1 MPTGTPGPDTIL
13 GTVFNELYLG
23 LAGND
28 TLKSSAGFDILDG
41 GAGTDVAD
49 YTSIGTVVTLKAF
62 GILQKGVFTDRLIS
76 IEKVVG
82 SSLLGDTVDHSGA
95 VTGGGFTVTGTTT
108 DLAAGFAVVN
118 GGPLPLPLTINIQN
132 FENVI
137 GSLYNDTITGNSSA
151 NVLSGAA
158 GNDSLFGLD
167 GNDSLS
173 GGDGD
178 DYLDGG
184 FGFDTINGGN
194 GNDTTSYAFYG
205 GPIVANL
212 TTGVVSFPGNSTL
225 TDTLISIENLIATNG
240 NDSVTG
246 NSSANVLSGAA
257 GNDSLFGLDG
267 NDSLSG
273 GDGDDYL
280 DGGFGFD
287 TINGGNGNDTTSY
300 AFYGGPIVANLTT
313 GVVSFPGNST
323 LTDTLISIENLIATN
338 GNDSVTGN
346 SSANV
351 LSGAAG
357 NDTIIGG
364 LGSDTLVGGSGNDI
378 FRYFSTAESTSGA
391 LNRDTIAD
399 FLLGTDWLDLSAIDA
414 NLSIA
419 GDQAFTFLG
428 SSAAFTNV
436 GQLRYQVAGGNL
448 FLYGNV
454 DANFA
459 TSEFELQLSGL
470 ASIAATNII
479 L

>member
-28 TLKSSAGFDILDG
+28 TLKGSAGFDILDG

-257 GNDSLFGLDG
+257 GND
-267 NDSLSG
+267 
-273 GDGDDYL
+273 
-280 DGGFGFD
+280 
-287 TINGGNGNDTTSY
+287 
-300 AFYGGPIVANLTT
+300 
-313 GVVSFPGNST
+313 
-323 LTDTLISIENLIATN
+323 
-338 GNDSVTGN
+338 
-346 SSANV
+346 
-351 LSGAAG
+351 
-357 NDTIIGG
+357 TIIGG

-399 FLLGTDWLDLSAIDA
+399 FLPGTDRLDLSAIDA

>member
-1 MPTGTPGPDTIL
+1 MRRLIPSHIIQQEILAMPTGTPGPDTIL

-41 GAGTDVAD
+41 GEGTDVAD

-118 GGPLPLPLTINIQN
+118 GGPLPLPLTIDIQN

-151 NVLSGAA
+151 NVLRGAG
-158 GNDSLFGLD
+158 GNVSLFGLAA
-167 GNDSLS
+167 NDSLS

-184 FGFDTINGGN
+184 FGFDTINGDN
-194 GNDTTSYAFYG
+194 GNDTTSYAFY
-205 GPIVANL
+205 
-212 TTGVVSFPGNSTL
+212 S
-225 TDTLISIENLIATNG
+225 
-240 NDSVTG
+240 
-246 NSSANVLSGAA
+246 
-257 GNDSLFGLDG
+257 
-267 NDSLSG
+267 
-273 GDGDDYL
+273 
-280 DGGFGFD
+280 
-287 TINGGNGNDTTSY
+287 
-300 AFYGGPIVANLTT
+300 GPIVANLTT

-399 FLLGTDWLDLSAIDA
+399 FLLGTDRLDLSAIDA

>member
-257 GNDSLFGLDG
+257 GND
-267 NDSLSG
+267 
-273 GDGDDYL
+273 
-280 DGGFGFD
+280 
-287 TINGGNGNDTTSY
+287 
-300 AFYGGPIVANLTT
+300 
-313 GVVSFPGNST
+313 
-323 LTDTLISIENLIATN
+323 
-338 GNDSVTGN
+338 
-346 SSANV
+346 
-351 LSGAAG
+351 
-357 NDTIIGG
+357 TIIGG

-399 FLLGTDWLDLSAIDA
+399 FLPGTDRLDLSAIDA

>member
-28 TLKSSAGFDILDG
+28 TLKGSAGFDILDG

-194 GNDTTSYAFYG
+194 GNDTTSYAFY
-205 GPIVANL
+205 
-212 TTGVVSFPGNSTL
+212 S
-225 TDTLISIENLIATNG
+225 
-240 NDSVTG
+240 
-246 NSSANVLSGAA
+246 
-257 GNDSLFGLDG
+257 
-267 NDSLSG
+267 
-273 GDGDDYL
+273 
-280 DGGFGFD
+280 
-287 TINGGNGNDTTSY
+287 
-300 AFYGGPIVANLTT
+300 GPIVANLTT

>member
-167 GNDSLS
+167 GND
-173 GGDGD
+173 
-178 DYLDGG
+178 
-184 FGFDTINGGN
+184 F
-194 GNDTTSYAFYG
+194 
-205 GPIVANL
+205 
-212 TTGVVSFPGNSTL
+212 
-225 TDTLISIENLIATNG
+225 
-240 NDSVTG
+240 
-246 NSSANVLSGAA
+246 
-257 GNDSLFGLDG
+257 
-267 NDSLSG
+267 LSG

>member
-257 GNDSLFGLDG
+257 GND
-267 NDSLSG
+267 
-273 GDGDDYL
+273 
-280 DGGFGFD
+280 
-287 TINGGNGNDTTSY
+287 
-300 AFYGGPIVANLTT
+300 
-313 GVVSFPGNST
+313 
-323 LTDTLISIENLIATN
+323 
-338 GNDSVTGN
+338 
-346 SSANV
+346 
-351 LSGAAG
+351 
-357 NDTIIGG
+357 TIIGG

>member
-1 MPTGTPGPDTIL
+1 MRRLIPSHIIQQEILAMPTGTPGPDTIL

-41 GAGTDVAD
+41 GEGTDVAD

-118 GGPLPLPLTINIQN
+118 GGPLPLPLTIDIQN

-194 GNDTTSYAFYG
+194 GNDTTSYAFY
-205 GPIVANL
+205 
-212 TTGVVSFPGNSTL
+212 S
-225 TDTLISIENLIATNG
+225 
-240 NDSVTG
+240 
-246 NSSANVLSGAA
+246 
-257 GNDSLFGLDG
+257 
-267 NDSLSG
+267 
-273 GDGDDYL
+273 
-280 DGGFGFD
+280 
-287 TINGGNGNDTTSY
+287 
-300 AFYGGPIVANLTT
+300 GPIVANLTT

-399 FLLGTDWLDLSAIDA
+399 FLLGTDRLDLSAIDA

>member
-28 TLKSSAGFDILDG
+28 TLKGSAGFDILDG

-137 GSLYNDTITGNSSA
+137 GSLYNDTI
-151 NVLSGAA
+151 
-158 GNDSLFGLD
+158 
-167 GNDSLS
+167 
-173 GGDGD
+173 
-178 DYLDGG
+178 
-184 FGFDTINGGN
+184 
-194 GNDTTSYAFYG
+194 
-205 GPIVANL
+205 
-212 TTGVVSFPGNSTL
+212 
-225 TDTLISIENLIATNG
+225 
-240 NDSVTG
+240 TG

>member
-1 MPTGTPGPDTIL
+1 MTVGTPGSDAIAGTI
-13 GTVFNELYLG
+13 FDELYLG
-23 LAGND
+23 LAGDDNLIASLGSD
-28 TLKSSAGFDILDG
+28 TLDG
-41 GAGTDVAD
+41 GIDFDVAD
-49 YTSIGTVVTLKAF
+49 YASIGTVVTLKAF

-108 DLAAGFAVVN
+108 DLAAGFAEVN
-118 GGPLPLPLTINIQN
+118 GGPLPLPLRINIQN

-194 GNDTTSYAFYG
+194 GNDTTSYAFY
-205 GPIVANL
+205 
-212 TTGVVSFPGNSTL
+212 S
-225 TDTLISIENLIATNG
+225 
-240 NDSVTG
+240 
-246 NSSANVLSGAA
+246 
-257 GNDSLFGLDG
+257 
-267 NDSLSG
+267 
-273 GDGDDYL
+273 
-280 DGGFGFD
+280 
-287 TINGGNGNDTTSY
+287 
-300 AFYGGPIVANLTT
+300 GPIVANLTT

-364 LGSDTLVGGSGNDI
+364 LGSDTLTGGLGIDI
-378 FRYFSTAESTSGA
+378 FKYNNLADSAFGA
-391 LNRDTIAD
+391 LNRDTITD
-399 FLLGTDWLDLSAIDA
+399 FLLGVDKLDLSAIDA
-414 NLSIA
+414 NFTIA

-436 GQLRYQVAGGNL
+436 GQLRYQVTGGNL

-454 DANFA
+454 DANLA
-459 TSEFELQLSGL
+459 TSEFELQLSSL
-470 ASIAATNII
+470 ASITAANITH
-479 L
+479 